1 MNKGG
6 IEIEK
11 FRARIEV
18 KLKPGHVDSEG
29 LTTEKALNDMDYEVE
44 EVSTAKVYEIEMK
57 AESLETAEEKVEDMC
72 RKILANPV
80 KDDYKV
86 EVEKAE

>member
-1 MNKGG
+1 MNSYQ
-6 IEIEK
+6 
-11 FRARIEV
+11 ARVEV

-29 LTTEKALNDMDYEVE
+29 LTTEKALNDMDYSVE
-44 EVSTAKVYEIEMK
+44 EVSTAKVFEIKLTASSLEE
-57 AESLETAEEKVEDMC
+57 AESEIKDMC
-72 RKILANPV
+72 KKLLANPV

>member
-6 IEIEK
+6 IEIENFK
-11 FRARIEV
+11 ARVEV

-44 EVSTAKVYEIEMK
+44 EVKTAKVYELEIK
-57 AESLETAEEKVEDMC
+57 AGSLTEAEEKVEDMC